1 MKYVKFTKKALNSL
15 KKEKEFSD
23 RLSKRVINDLLGNA
37 YTTSDLKYHME
48 DIAEFGCSGGNVMSL
63 IYYSET
69 ERFFNC
75 YRKEILN
82 LFREFIYYNTG
93 NIHEDVYEDNKG
105 IYAIIYD
112 SVIYE
117 DQKKFTI
124 QEKNNLTWFA
134 YEKIVRRITQ
144 DYFKL

>member
-23 RLSKRVINDLLGNA
+23 RLSRRVINDLLSNA

-75 YRKEILN
+75 YRKEILK
-82 LFREFIYYNTG
+82 LFREYIYYNT
-93 NIHEDVYEDNKG
+93 ESVYEDSKG
-105 IYAIIYD
+105 LYTKIYD
-112 SVIYE
+112 TVIYE
-117 DQKKFTI
+117 DQKRFTTE
-124 QEKNNLTWFA
+124 EKNSLAWFA
-134 YEKIVRRITQ
+134 YEEIVRRITQ

>member
-23 RLSKRVINDLLGNA
+23 RLSRRVINDLLSNA

-75 YRKEILN
+75 YRKEIIN
-82 LFREFIYYNTG
+82 LFKEFIHYNTE
-93 NIHEDVYEDNKG
+93 NIHEDIQGV
-105 IYAIIYD
+105 YAIIYD

-117 DQKKFTI
+117 DQKKFTT
-124 QEKNNLTWFA
+124 QEKNDLTWFA

>member
-15 KKEKEFSD
+15 KKENGYND
-23 RLSKRVINDLLGNA
+23 RLSRRVINDLLSNA

-48 DIAEFGCSGGNVMSL
+48 DIAEFGCSGGSVMSL
-63 IYYSET
+63 VYYSET

-75 YRKEILN
+75 YRKEILK
-82 LFREFIYYNTG
+82 LFREFIYYNTE
-93 NIHEDVYEDNKG
+93 ILHEDIQG

-112 SVIYE
+112 TAIYE
-117 DQKKFTI
+117 HQKKFTT
-124 QEKNNLTWFA
+124 QEKNNLAWFA
-134 YEKIVRRITQ
+134 YEEIVRRITQ

>member
-23 RLSKRVINDLLGNA
+23 RLSRRVINDLLSNA

-63 IYYSET
+63 IYYFET

-75 YRKEILN
+75 YRKEILK
-82 LFREFIYYNTG
+82 LFREYIYYNTEE
-93 NIHEDVYEDNKG
+93 NVYEDSKG
-105 IYAIIYD
+105 LYTIIYD

-124 QEKNNLTWFA
+124 QEKNDLTWFA
-134 YEKIVRRITQ
+134 YEEIVRRITQ

>member
-23 RLSKRVINDLLGNA
+23 RLSRRVINDLLSNA

-48 DIAEFGCSGGNVMSL
+48 DISEFGCSGGNVMSL

-75 YRKEILN
+75 YRKEILK
-82 LFREFIYYNTG
+82 LFREFIYCNTE
-93 NIHEDVYEDNKG
+93 NIYEDIQG
-105 IYAIIYD
+105 VYAIIYD

-117 DQKKFTI
+117 DQKKFTTE
-124 QEKNNLTWFA
+124 EKNSHAWFA
-134 YEKIVRRITQ
+134 YEEIVRRITQ

>member
-23 RLSKRVINDLLGNA
+23 RLSRRVINDLLSNA

-63 IYYSET
+63 IYYFET

-75 YRKEILN
+75 YRKEILK
-82 LFREFIYYNTG
+82 LFREYIYYNT
-93 NIHEDVYEDNKG
+93 ESVYEDSKG
-105 IYAIIYD
+105 LYTKIYD
-112 SVIYE
+112 IVIYE
-117 DQKKFTI
+117 DQKRFTTE
-124 QEKNNLTWFA
+124 EKNSLAWFA
-134 YEKIVRRITQ
+134 YEEIVRRITQ

>member
-23 RLSKRVINDLLGNA
+23 RLSRRVINDLLSNA

-63 IYYSET
+63 VYYSET

-75 YRKEILN
+75 YRKEILK
-82 LFREFIYYNTG
+82 LFREYIYYNT
-93 NIHEDVYEDNKG
+93 ESVYEDSKG
-105 IYAIIYD
+105 LYTKIYD
-112 SVIYE
+112 TVIYE
-117 DQKKFTI
+117 DQKKFTTE
-124 QEKNNLTWFA
+124 EKNDLTWFA
-134 YEKIVRRITQ
+134 YEEIVRRITQ

>member
-23 RLSKRVINDLLGNA
+23 RLSKRVINDLLSNA

-48 DIAEFGCSGGNVMSL
+48 DISEFGCSGGNVMSL

-75 YRKEILN
+75 YRKEIIN
-82 LFREFIYYNTG
+82 LLREFMYYNT
-93 NIHEDVYEDNKG
+93 ESVYENSRGLYTK
-105 IYAIIYD
+105 IYD

-117 DQKKFTI
+117 DQKKFTT
-124 QEKNNLTWFA
+124 QEKNDLTWFA
-134 YEKIVRRITQ
+134 YEEIVRRITQ

>member
-15 KKEKEFSD
+15 KKENGYND
-23 RLSKRVINDLLGNA
+23 RLSRRVINDLLSNA

-48 DIAEFGCSGGNVMSL
+48 DIAEFGCSGGSVMSL

-75 YRKEILN
+75 YRKEILK
-82 LFREFIYYNTG
+82 LFREFIYYNTE
-93 NIHEDVYEDNKG
+93 NVYENSRGLYTK
-105 IYAIIYD
+105 IYD
-112 SVIYE
+112 TIIYE
-117 DQKKFTI
+117 DQKKFTTE
-124 QEKNNLTWFA
+124 EKNSLAWFA
-134 YEKIVRRITQ
+134 YEEIVRRITQ

>member
-1 MKYVKFTKKALNSL
+1 
-15 KKEKEFSD
+15 
-23 RLSKRVINDLLGNA
+23 
-37 YTTSDLKYHME
+37 ME
-48 DIAEFGCSGGNVMSL
+48 DITEFGCSGGNVMSL
-63 IYYSET
+63 IYYFET

-75 YRKEILN
+75 YRKEILK

-112 SVIYE
+112 TIIYE
-117 DQKKFTI
+117 DQKKFTT

-134 YEKIVRRITQ
+134 YEEIVRRITQ

>member
-1 MKYVKFTKKALNSL
+1 MKKFSKKSL
-15 KKEKEFSD
+15 KELKKDSDYND
-23 RLSKRVINDLLGNA
+23 RLSKRVINDLLSNA
-37 YTTSDLKYHME
+37 YTTSDLKDHME

-75 YRKEILN
+75 YRKEILK
-82 LFREFIYYNTG
+82 LFREYIYYNTEE
-93 NIHEDVYEDNKG
+93 NVYEDSKG
-105 IYAIIYD
+105 LYTIIYD

-117 DQKKFTI
+117 DQKKFTTE
-124 QEKNNLTWFA
+124 EKNNLAWFA
-134 YEKIVRRITQ
+134 YEEIVRRITQ

>member
-23 RLSKRVINDLLGNA
+23 RLSKRVINDMLSNA
-37 YTTSDLKYHME
+37 YSTSDLKYHME

-75 YRKEILN
+75 YRKEIIK
-82 LFREFIYYNTG
+82 LFREYIYYNT
-93 NIHEDVYEDNKG
+93 ESVYEDSKG
-105 IYAIIYD
+105 LYTKIYD
-112 SVIYE
+112 TVIYE
-117 DQKKFTI
+117 DQKRFTTE
-124 QEKNNLTWFA
+124 EKNSLAWFA
-134 YEKIVRRITQ
+134 YEETVRRITH

>member
-23 RLSKRVINDLLGNA
+23 RLSRRVINDLLSNA

-48 DIAEFGCSGGNVMSL
+48 DITEFGCSGGNVMSL

-75 YRKEILN
+75 YRKEIIK
-82 LFREFIYYNTG
+82 LFREYIYYNTEE
-93 NIHEDVYEDNKG
+93 NVYEDSKG
-105 IYAIIYD
+105 LYTIIYD
-112 SVIYE
+112 SVIYTT
-117 DQKKFTI
+117 K
-124 QEKNNLTWFA
+124 
-134 YEKIVRRITQ
+134 
-144 DYFKL
+144 